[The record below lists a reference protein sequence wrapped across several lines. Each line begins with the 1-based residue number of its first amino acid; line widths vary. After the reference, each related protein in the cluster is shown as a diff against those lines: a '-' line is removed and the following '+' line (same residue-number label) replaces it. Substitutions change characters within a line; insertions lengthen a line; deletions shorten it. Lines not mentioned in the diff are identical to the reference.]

1 MTWTWTIPIRI
12 PAALAVWSPI
22 LDSRQT
28 RTIVPTY
35 RDWNAARATVDSLME
50 CRPRPAEIVLVND
63 NEEPDPPAWLRRY
76 PIRYVSCGGNR
87 GPSFARNAGARLIT
101 GLPVQWLYFTD
112 TGCLRDPWFFA
123 ALSEVSREMPRTT
136 VAIAGPI
143 RGMVKSQTETPI
155 NLYMTEETILNPPF
169 DEKGPQA
176 IVTANAAVSYDAF
189 AAIGG
194 FDSSYPFA
202 AGEDLDLGLR
212 LRLLGSIGWADQAV
226 VYHPFSESVGDFRH
240 RFLRYGA
247 GNAHLEHRLA
257 LPRLTVTK
265 IVARSTRLQ
274 RLADI
279 QVKAMQEGYGRHRCL
294 LAGVMKPQ
302 LSFRRRREKVS

>member
-1 MTWTWTIPIRI
+1 MTWAWTIPIRF
-12 PAALAVWSPI
+12 PAARVVRSPI
-22 LDSRQT
+22 LDTRQT
-28 RTIVPTY
+28 RAIIPTY
-35 RDWNAARATVDSLME
+35 RDWNAARATVDSMME

-87 GPSFARNAGARLIT
+87 GPSFARNAGARLNT

-123 ALSEVSREMPRTT
+123 ALSEASRKMPRTT

-143 RGMVKSQTETPI
+143 RGMVKSQMETPI
-155 NLYMTEETILNPPF
+155 NLYMTEEAILNPPF
-169 DEKGPQA
+169 DEEGPQA
-176 IVTANAAVSYDAF
+176 VVTANAAVSADAF

-212 LRLLGSIGWADQAV
+212 LRRLGSIRWADQAL
-226 VYHPFSESVGDFRH
+226 VYHPFSESADDFRR

-257 LPRLTVTK
+257 LSRFALTK
-265 IVARSTRLQ
+265 IVARSAGLQ
-274 RLADI
+274 HLADI
-279 QVKAMQEGYGRHRCL
+279 QLEAMREGNNRHRRL
-294 LAGVMKPQ
+294 LRLARKP
-302 LSFRRRREKVS
+302 